1 LLGFDELLEAGLGQ
15 HQLKECIDLMFME
28 GSMKKKDTPVVT
40 INRNFEY
47 NLANRIEQSDLS
59 K

>member
-28 GSMKKKDTPVVT
+28 SSREKNDTPMVT